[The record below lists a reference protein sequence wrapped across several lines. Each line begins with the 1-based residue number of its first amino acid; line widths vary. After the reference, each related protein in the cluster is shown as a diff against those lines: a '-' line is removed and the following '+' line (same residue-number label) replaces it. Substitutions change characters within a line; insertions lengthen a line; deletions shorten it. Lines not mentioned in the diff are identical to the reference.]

1 MIKTILKVSE
11 ASFIAM
17 QDIYLSSSSKTG
29 LSSPDAMVGKQSL
42 IQLAA
47 RKEKSRIAAKKDWEQ
62 QRWHLQKD
70 CSNFAI
76 HFLNCMQFLM
86 KQLLHTI
93 ELQTLIFRERSHA
106 NWQIIFFS
114 MLWIYNFLKLE
125 TKHWFISSIIPRQ
138 SFKRPRGPLG
148 PIIPKLRHKKPQGYE
163 AVGQGIHRTPG

>member
-29 LSSPDAMVGKQSL
+29 LSSPDAIVGKQSL

-62 QRWHLQKD
+62 QRWHLQRD

-114 MLWIYNFLKLE
+114 MLWIYNFLKQYYITSELQE
-125 TKHWFISSIIPRQ
+125 TKRSSGSHYSQIETQEAPRVW
-138 SFKRPRGPLG
+138 SSGSG
-148 PIIPKLRHKKPQGYE
+148 N
-163 AVGQGIHRTPG
+163 T